1 MKQATFRVDSSIK
14 IGAGHLMRCLT
25 LADDLKKSGY
35 EVTFVS
41 RDLLGNLISLINH
54 KVITLPRNDNFESDD
69 LYLDWLGATQKQDAR
84 QTIRV
89 ISSNLD
95 LLIVDSYAID
105 EVWHRELRL
114 HAKKIMVIDDLV
126 NKKFDCD
133 ILLNQNL
140 GSQLEDYQN
149 NVPSD
154 CDLLLGCNYALLR
167 AEFAELRGEALKKR
181 ENTKEIKRIL
191 VSVGGSDP
199 DNIIYDILQQIDNSY
214 HVVVAIRKES
224 PHNEVI
230 KDYAKDKN
238 VEIIID
244 ANNMAELMLNADLAI
259 GASGSSAWE
268 RCCMGLPTLLY
279 VLEDNQREI
288 AESLTHVG
296 AVKIIKDLSKDLS
309 TISGEFMIWH
319 DMSTKAQKVC
329 DGLGS
334 KKVSQ
339 FLRP

>member
-1 MKQATFRVDSSIK
+1 MKQATFRVDSSTK
-14 IGAGHLMRCLT
+14 IGVGHLMRCLT
-25 LADDLKKSGY
+25 LADELKKCGY
-35 EVTFVS
+35 EATFVC
-41 RDLLGNLISLINH
+41 RDLPGNLISLINH

-89 ISSNLD
+89 VPNNVD
-95 LLIVDSYAID
+95 LLIVDSYALD
-105 EVWHRELRL
+105 EVWHRELRR

-126 NKKFDCD
+126 NRSFDCD

-149 NVPSD
+149 NVPRD

-167 AEFAELRGEALKKR
+167 QEFGELREEALKKR
-181 ENTKEIKRIL
+181 EHTKEIRSIL

-199 DNIIYDILQQIDNSY
+199 DNIIYDILQQIDNTYS
-214 HVVVAIRKES
+214 VVVAIRKES

-230 KDYAKDKN
+230 KDYAKDKD
-238 VEIIID
+238 VEIIVNAD
-244 ANNMAELMLNADLAI
+244 NMAELMLNADLAI
-259 GASGSSAWE
+259 GASGSSSWE
-268 RCCMGLPTLLY
+268 RCCMGLPTLLI
-279 VLEDNQREI
+279 VAEDNQRKI
-288 AESLTHVG
+288 ADSLTQLG

-309 TISGEFMIWH
+309 TISDEFLIWKE
-319 DMSTKAQKVC
+319 MSARAQEVC
-329 DGLGS
+329 DGMGS

-339 FLRP
+339 FL